1 MGKNPLSN
9 EEIIKHLEEGRH
21 FHRKKRGN
29 YEYITTR
36 KRQKTWSHGA
46 YNDLYWN
53 RIMQLKKAFLKRLV
67 DDGDIKS
74 KGENPSDI
82 AEIRK
87 NKIKQHQR
95 LLTSLQDEMKQL
107 RALNMFLDCTHNKEA
122 YCSYWKIPDGI
133 PLIQKIDDYYEFFG
147 ETLEENAKKIVNE
160 NGDVLWMTRAN
171 ALFCQDCSAF
181 LKKVED

>member
-1 MGKNPLSN
+1 MGKTPLSN
-9 EEIIKHLEEGRH
+9 EEITQYLEEGRH

-53 RIMQLKKAFLKRLV
+53 RIMQLKKAFLERLV
-67 DDGDIKS
+67 DEGYIKS
-74 KGENPSDI
+74 KGETTSDI

-87 NKIKQHQR
+87 NKIKQHQK
-95 LLTSLQDEMKQL
+95 LQTSLQDEIKL
-107 RALNMFLDCTHNKEA
+107 WRALNTFLDCTHNKKG

-133 PLIQKIDDYYEFFG
+133 PLLQKIDDYFEFFG
-147 ETLEENAKKIVNE
+147 ETREQNAKNIVNE
-160 NGDVLWMTRAN
+160 NGDVLWMTRAS

-181 LKKVED
+181 IKK